1 MGPSGPFLFERSIM
15 PRLWQTHF
23 RWLTLCNGL
32 WIIDDYG
39 NMVPVNAVQSGQ
51 SLQLSNKN
59 PH

>member
-1 MGPSGPFLFERSIM
+1 M